1 MQLKNPKSK
10 EDLMNRLRRIEGQ
23 MRGVQNM
30 INDERDC
37 REIMQQLAAVRSAVQ
52 SATISFVEEYATDC
66 LLNAEKDDRAGR
78 EELVKNLVSLLG
90 KAQ

>member
-1 MQLKNPKSK
+1 
-10 EDLMNRLRRIEGQ
+10 MNRLRRIEGQ